1 MEKEYEIEEIMSV
14 ALNKFS
20 LFKDKELKNRDY
32 VEINNFLEEFKV
44 NNSTFF
50 SNLLVNLNTQN
61 KNKIEENK
69 SKFDR
74 QLKYIRSVIDKFEN
88 INFTKKKDILENIFN
103 TPLDSRVYK
112 EMLLECGDEEKYL
125 EELELIYQE
134 LRLTKIK
141 NDLISEYLDS
151 IVKDEELAEEKKIEA
166 IRDFGKKI
174 GLEDSDN
181 ELLKKITSKEN
192 YENEKNLLTEQN
204 YEDQKVNN
212 IDYKKETV
220 IPYKELGIAIIFV
233 IWCFGMYYIISSEDN
248 FIKNG
253 FLLVKSKVLYLKDK
267 ILKNDGENAKNLEN
281 SEIALGW
288 DKSRLF
294 EGLKEFQQP
303 ITEFETDSLKFRI
316 DLMETGNYRLAVWH
330 TGDSLESQPVEII
343 DYSSLI
349 NNVDGTINIAFLG
362 SWHCNVK
369 FDKSYKP
376 IAVELDGAEA
386 QQGNY
391 EVIKVTYFSNPLERI
406 ENNNENTTPN
416 KNISDEK
423 INGILET
430 NGIISNNM
438 EVMKQVGNKVLV
450 SINEG
455 YEASL
460 LAIVDASNETLT
472 YTQYGNMF
480 NEINENIVDKNGSS
494 YWVIKTQLFNK
505 ETYIDNIGLI
515 NMDTLEG
522 ETVFSSEYPATME
535 ADWLSYSKETYDY
548 LNLDINKAIEIY
560 SMEKKDINGD
570 NYEDFVIYGRDFNGG
585 GFLNFYAKT
594 NGFSPQQ

>member
-14 ALNKFS
+14 TLNKFS
-20 LFKDKELKNRDY
+20 LFKDKELKNKDY
-32 VEINNFLEEFKV
+32 IEIHNFLEEFKV

-50 SNLLVNLNTQN
+50 SNLLVNLNIQN
-61 KNKIEENK
+61 KNKLEENK
-69 SKFDR
+69 NKFDR
-74 QLKYIRSVIDKFEN
+74 QLKYIKSIVDKFEE
-88 INFTKKKDILENIFN
+88 INFNKKKEILENIFN
-103 TPLDSRVYK
+103 APLDSRVYK
-112 EMLLECGDEEKYL
+112 EILLECGDEEKYL

-192 YENEKNLLTEQN
+192 YEDEKKLLTEQN
-204 YEDQKVNN
+204 SEDQKVKN

-220 IPYKELGIAIIFV
+220 IPYKELGIAIIFA

-267 ILKNDGENAKNLEN
+267 ILKNDTANNLGN
-281 SEIALGW
+281 SEMALGW

-294 EGLKEFQQP
+294 EVLKEFKKP

-330 TGDSLESQPVEII
+330 TGDSLESQPIEII
-343 DYSSLI
+343 YYSSLI
-349 NNVDGTINIAFLG
+349 NNGDGTINIAFLG

-369 FDKSYKP
+369 FDENYKP
-376 IAVELDGAEA
+376 IAVELDGGEG

-391 EVIKVTYFSNPLERI
+391 EVIKVTYFSNPLEKI
-406 ENNNENTTPN
+406 ENNTENTTPN

-438 EVMKQVGNKVLV
+438 KVMKQVENKILV

-460 LAIVDASNETLT
+460 LAVVDASNETVI
-472 YTQYGNMF
+472 YTQYGNMS
-480 NEINENIVDKNGSS
+480 NEISENIVDKNGSS
-494 YWVIKTQLFNK
+494 YWVIKTELFNK
-505 ETYIDNIGLI
+505 ETYIDNVGLI
-515 NMDTLEG
+515 NMDTLQG
-522 ETVFSSEYPATME
+522 EIIFSSEYPATME
-535 ADWLSYSKETYDY
+535 EDWLSYSKESYDY
-548 LNLDINKAIEIY
+548 LNLDINKAIEIS
-560 SMEKKDINGD
+560 SMEKKDINNDG
-570 NYEDFVIYGRDFNGG
+570 YEDFVIYGRNFNGG

-594 NGFSPQQ
+594 NGFSTQQ